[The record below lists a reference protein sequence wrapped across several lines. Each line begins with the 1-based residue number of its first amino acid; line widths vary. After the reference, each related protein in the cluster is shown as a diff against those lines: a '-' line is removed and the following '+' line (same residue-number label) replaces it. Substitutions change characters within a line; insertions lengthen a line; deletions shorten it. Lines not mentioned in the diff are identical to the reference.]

1 VPEILECYALGGGI
15 DYFLSIVTVD
25 LNAYQRLMEELLDKD
40 IGIAQYFSY
49 VVTKEIRKQ
58 HGYPILDL
66 AGESPD

>member
-1 VPEILECYALGGGI
+1 
-15 DYFLSIVTVD
+15 
-25 LNAYQRLMEELLDKD
+25 MEDLLDKD

-66 AGESPD
+66 AGQSPD